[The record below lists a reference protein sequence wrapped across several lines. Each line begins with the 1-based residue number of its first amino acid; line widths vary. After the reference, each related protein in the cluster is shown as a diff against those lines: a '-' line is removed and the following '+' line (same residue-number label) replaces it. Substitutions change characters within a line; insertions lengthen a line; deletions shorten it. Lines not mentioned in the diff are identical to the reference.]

1 MKKFLLLILI
11 GLSTLAVRA
20 EEIVAMWSVYGYTND
35 DNLDNIQKVDD
46 PLLAWIQVDGDK
58 LTFETWFSDLKNVRL
73 KGIEYK
79 GEHSDNKD
87 RIFAAPFADMPGEL
101 FIVIPKG
108 ENEVGFISYLENPQ
122 KLTLMT
128 FYGNKDIKDLL
139 YVEVASDPE
148 VKGNDTLEDA
158 YKYVKQHLESQK

>member
-1 MKKFLLLILI
+1 
-11 GLSTLAVRA
+11 
-20 EEIVAMWSVYGYTND
+20 
-35 DNLDNIQKVDD
+35 
-46 PLLAWIQVDGDK
+46 
-58 LTFETWFSDLKNVRL
+58 
-73 KGIEYK
+73 
-79 GEHSDNKD
+79 
-87 RIFAAPFADMPGEL
+87 MPGEL

-108 ENEVGFISYLENPQ
+108 ENEVGFISYLGNPQ